1 MVTSCVTKEVIH
13 KRAPSTTP
21 PVAYYP
27 SLPERVMRQKRKG
40 TQVKRKREEAVPTF
54 STWWQRL
61 EEKEQ
66 VLRTE
71 IEQFLETFSVL
82 GTPLIHGSS
91 VHFVYSN
98 PEARRVLL
106 TGEFT
111 QWDPQGVTMTRLGQ
125 TGIFYHTA
133 KFHEPARI
141 EYKFVVDGQWMAD
154 PLCPNVVDHGIGEQ
168 NSVFVVGDMQEPPEL
183 AWIPTIPHGRAEK
196 FHFESR
202 LLCNQQHVSV
212 YLPPDYD
219 SDPHGL
225 FPSLYVLD
233 GSEYLTHA
241 KLATVVDNLLHNRA
255 IVPLIVVMVDPVD
268 RVREYQANEDY
279 AQAMEHELIPQIDRR
294 YRTPAQREARGVM
307 GASLGGLMATY
318 LALSRPHLFSKV
330 GGQSSALFLEQEKL
344 LALVEGLSP
353 RLRFYFDVG
362 AYEPQFNPT
371 HTQLVPL
378 LEAKGCPCFFQELAS
393 GHNWTSWRA
402 HLKDLL
408 SFLWKR
414 EGEEIAS
421 GTPQN
426 KPAGSRRRKR

>member
-1 MVTSCVTKEVIH
+1 MG
-13 KRAPSTTP
+13 
-21 PVAYYP
+21 
-27 SLPERVMRQKRKG
+27 QKRKH
-40 TQVKRKREEAVPTF
+40 TQGERTSDEAVPTF
-54 STWWQRL
+54 STWRQRL

-66 VLRTE
+66 ALRTE
-71 IEQFLETFSVL
+71 VEQFLEMVSVL
-82 GTPLIHGSS
+82 GTPLINGPS

-98 PEARRVLL
+98 PAARRVFV

-111 QWDPQGVTMTRLGQ
+111 QWDPHGVTMTRLGQ
-125 TGIFYHTA
+125 TEIFYHTA
-133 KFHEPARI
+133 EFHEPARV
-141 EYKFVVDGQWMAD
+141 EYKLIVDGQWMVD
-154 PLCPNVVDHGIGEQ
+154 PLCPNVVDNGIGEQ
-168 NSVFVVGDMQEPPEL
+168 NSVFVVGDVQEPPEL
-183 AWIPTIPHGRAEK
+183 EWIPTIPHGRVEE
-196 FHFESR
+196 FDFESR
-202 LLCNQQHVSV
+202 LLRNQRHVSV

-219 SDPHGL
+219 RDPHRL
-225 FPSLYVLD
+225 FPSLYVHD
-233 GSEYLTHA
+233 GSEYLTRA
-241 KLATVVDNLLHNRA
+241 KLTTVVDNLLHDRA
-255 IVPLIVVMVDPVD
+255 IAPLIMVMVEPVD
-268 RVREYQANEDY
+268 RLHEYQANEDY
-279 AQAMEHELIPQIDRR
+279 ARVIEHELIPHIDRR

-344 LALVEGLSP
+344 PALVEGLSA
-353 RLRFYFDVG
+353 RIRFYFDVG
-362 AYEPQFNPT
+362 AYEPQFIPA
-371 HTQLVPL
+371 HKQLVPL

-426 KPAGSRRRKR
+426 KAAGSRRRKR